1 MNYEL
6 SIMNYLLTLPPL
18 SAPGRWQDAEFPVM
32 PRVEMY
38 NNLIKNQTK
47 WQI

>member
-1 MNYEL
+1 MNF
-6 SIMNYLLTLPPL
+6 LLILHPL

-38 NNLIKNQTK
+38 NNLKDQNNGRFN
-47 WQI
+47 